1 MWPKHPEERMFEL
14 PLDDEM
20 EPVGKDQGN
29 AIQVEEIEHRGPR
42 ISLAILRERNKAGEA
57 N

>member
-1 MWPKHPEERMFEL
+1 LWPKHPEERMFEL

-29 AIQVEEIEHRGPR
+29 AIQVEETEHRGPR

>member
-1 MWPKHPEERMFEL
+1 MFEL

-20 EPVGKDQGN
+20 EPVGKGQGN
-29 AIQVEEIEHRGPR
+29 AIQVEETEHRGPR
-42 ISLAILRERNKAGEA
+42 ISLALWRGRMKVGEC